1 MATCKRVN
9 TRVKGLIWRV
19 VTSQKAWVVV
29 AYVFQAVLEKVFVKK
44 RASTVKVERGILY
57 CMCGKEN

>member
-1 MATCKRVN
+1 M
-9 TRVKGLIWRV
+9 RVKGLIREV

-29 AYVFQAVLEKVFVKK
+29 AYVFHAVLEKVSLKK
-44 RASTVKVERGILY
+44 RASTVKVERGVPF